1 MADAFYRGPMSFTD
15 IDHVGIAV
23 RDLDAAV
30 AWYRATFGVIVTH
43 RECVD
48 LDGVEE
54 ALIRLGD
61 SWIQLI
67 TPTRANSPVARW
79 LERRGEGLHHVAYRV
94 ADCALALQA
103 AKRAGA
109 SVVDER
115 PRAGSRGTVVAF
127 LHPKGAFGTLI
138 ELVQV

>member
-1 MADAFYRGPMSFTD
+1 MGHPPMFTD
-15 IDHVGIAV
+15 IDHVGLAV

-30 AWYRATFGVIVTH
+30 AWYEATFGLKVAH
-43 RECVD
+43 RECMD

-54 ALIRLGD
+54 ALIPLGD
-61 SWIQLI
+61 SWIQLL
-67 TPTRANSPVARW
+67 TPTRADSPVARW
-79 LERRGEGLHHVAYRV
+79 LERRGEGLHHIAYRV
-94 ADCALALQA
+94 ADCALALQE

-109 SVVDER
+109 SVLDER

-138 ELVQV
+138 ELVQE

>member
-1 MADAFYRGPMSFTD
+1 MGPPGTFTD
-15 IDHVGIAV
+15 IDHVAIAV
-23 RDLDAAV
+23 HDLGAAITWYEDMFHVKV
-30 AWYRATFGVIVTH
+30 AH
-43 RECVD
+43 RERVE

-67 TPTRANSPVARW
+67 TPTRADSAVARW
-79 LERRGEGLHHVAYRV
+79 LARRGEGLHHVAYRV
-94 ADCALALQA
+94 QDCALALQEA
-103 AKRAGA
+103 RQGGA
-109 SVVDER
+109 RLVDER

-138 ELVQV
+138 ELVQE